1 MNVVASA
8 LLIASRRFLLA
19 LGYSSWAPSMAV
31 ANGSVTCIV
40 MKDLGIAIEESW
52 KAKNK
57 RHDGKSWK
65 I

>member
-40 MKDLGIAIEESW
+40 MKDLGMAIEESW
-52 KAKNK
+52 KTRNK
-57 RHDGKSWK
+57 RRDGKSWK